1 MKFQILFNSV
11 SISKKL
17 SIGWGFSCLVND
29 SILFDTGERDE
40 YLFNNMA
47 NMDIDISQI
56 KTAVISHDHWD
67 HTGGLWK
74 LLEQKRGI
82 EVYSCPNFS
91 AQFKRKVRKLQ
102 GVLIESDGFTEIT
115 KDIFVTGE
123 IPGIYKKEPMPEQAL
138 VVKTKNGVNIITGCA
153 HPGIIKILEKVNNEF
168 PNERIYSVFGGFHL
182 VDEDKRLVEIIAEK
196 FREMKVRKAGPTHCS
211 GKEAEEIFKD
221 KYGDNFI
228 SLKVGQ
234 ILDI

>member
-1 MKFQILFNSV
+1 MEVQIIFNSEA
-11 SISKKL
+11 ISRKL
-17 SIGWGFSCLVND
+17 SIGWGFSCLVNNC
-29 SILFDTGERDE
+29 ILFDTGEKDE

-56 KTAVISHDHWD
+56 KTVVISHDHWD

-74 LLEQKRGI
+74 LLEQKKEI

-91 AQFKRKVRKLQ
+91 SQFKKRVKQLQ
-102 GVLIESDGFTEIT
+102 GILVEPDGFTEIA

-123 IPGIYKKEPMPEQAL
+123 IAGIYNGEYMPEQAL
-138 VVKTKNGVNIITGCA
+138 AVKTKNGVSVITGCS
-153 HPGIIKILEKVNNEF
+153 HPGVIKMLEKVNGEF
-168 PNERIYSVFGGFHL
+168 PNEQIYSVFGGFHL
-182 VDEDKRLVEIIAEK
+182 MDKGKSFIEIIADK
-196 FREMKVRKAGPTHCS
+196 FREMKVKKAGPTHCS
-211 GKEAEEIFKD
+211 GKEAERIFKE

-228 SLKVGQ
+228 TLKAGR